1 MGPSAE
7 ALELSLADDLGREH
21 RHLALV
27 LVSNNPY
34 VLDRPPVGTRPALDG
49 GQLGVVVVDAPAGS
63 LRPPGR
69 AWTAPRPEVSA
80 PAPVHAGVDG
90 EAVNL
95 SPPLRFAIRPGA
107 LRVRISSRHPG
118 ASPSARPHLPGLPP
132 PARGS
137 QAR

>member
-69 AWTAPRPEVSA
+69 AWTAPRLEVSA

-118 ASPSARPHLPGLPP
+118 TSPSALHLPGLPP
-132 PARGS
+132 QAQQS
-137 QAR
+137 QG